1 MLLRIKL
8 RCSVLN
14 VKGVYNRSKLT
25 RLVVDHDKPPAN
37 RRKGDSLKELNSEV
51 VRIQPWGDK
60 KIFWG
65 GGEVGGSNQHI

>member
-51 VRIQPWGDK
+51 VRIQPWGDNNNFFF
-60 KIFWG
+60 FWG
-65 GGEVGGSNQHI
+65 GG